1 MDNMGSDNFFIH
13 SNNLNFQGLSTIN
26 TFFQNHNLT
35 KVNHRLALDIWLK
48 IDHMKMVIA
57 YYRVSTGKQGK
68 SGLGL
73 EAQQH
78 AVRHYCACNGFQ
90 LLTEIQEVKS
100 TRKRRIFLENAFAL
114 CQKQNASLIVAR
126 LDRLGRDV
134 EEIAHNIK
142 LPVDIIVADNP
153 HANRFTIHILA
164 AVAEEQRRTISEN
177 TKSAL
182 QAAKKR
188 GVKLGRN
195 GNVLAQQ
202 NKEAAFTFARKL
214 QPLIIKLNKEGIR
227 STRKIAC
234 ELNRLN
240 IPTFRTGGRWHR
252 TSVYNLL
259 LRLET
264 FKDEIN

>member
-1 MDNMGSDNFFIH
+1 
-13 SNNLNFQGLSTIN
+13 
-26 TFFQNHNLT
+26 
-35 KVNHRLALDIWLK
+35 
-48 IDHMKMVIA
+48 MKCVIA

-78 AVRHYCACNGFQ
+78 AVRNHCDCNGLQ
-90 LLTEIQEVKS
+90 LLMEIHEVKS
-100 TRKRRIFLENAFAL
+100 TRKRRIFLENAFTL
-114 CQKQNASLIVAR
+114 CKKQNASLIVAR

-134 EEIAHNIK
+134 EEIARNIK

-177 TKSAL
+177 TKLAL

-188 GVKLGRN
+188 GILLGKN
-195 GNVLAQQ
+195 GIALAQQ
-202 NKEAAFTFARKL
+202 NKKAAFDFARKL
-214 QPLIIKLNKEGIR
+214 QPIIYKLNAEGIC
-227 STRKIAC
+227 SARKVAS

-240 IPTFRTGGRWHR
+240 ISTVRTGGRWHR
-252 TSVYNLL
+252 TSVWNLL
-259 LRLET
+259 QRMK
-264 FKDEIN
+264 FMKDEFRT

>member
-1 MDNMGSDNFFIH
+1 
-13 SNNLNFQGLSTIN
+13 
-26 TFFQNHNLT
+26 
-35 KVNHRLALDIWLK
+35 
-48 IDHMKMVIA
+48 MKLVIA
-57 YYRVSTGKQGK
+57 YYRVSTGRQGK

-73 EAQQH
+73 EAQQYS
-78 AVRHYCACNGFQ
+78 VKHYCTCNGYQ
-90 LLTEIQEVKS
+90 LMMEIQEVKS
-100 TRKRRIFLENAFAL
+100 TRKRRIFLENAFVL
-114 CQKQNASLIVAR
+114 CQKHNASLIVAR

-134 EEIAHNIK
+134 EEIARNIK

-188 GVKLGRN
+188 GVLLGRN
-195 GNVLAQQ
+195 GTALAQQ
-202 NKEAAFTFARKL
+202 NKQAAFEFAKKL
-214 QPLIIKLNKEGIR
+214 QPLIFKLNAEGIC
-227 STRKIAC
+227 STRKIAS
-234 ELNRLN
+234 ELNRLK

-259 LRLET
+259 SRLDMTNNEFLPIT
-264 FKDEIN
+264 